1 MPGRSGYWLMAV
13 SVTSP
18 HSRLLSNFNDFF
30 KDFPVKML
38 WPDQFTGADRPGAGR
53 VLYWKIY
60 RLASHKKDLAQI
72 LCEAGSGPGKYE
84 TIINTGQEWFY
95 SHRHHTRGGREETVC
110 PGLITFVFAKL
121 PEYSRG
127 PPGPCLS
134 RIVSWR
140 RKERVDTPLIIKVSN
155 FFFLCSSTHCLL
167 PF

>member
-1 MPGRSGYWLMAV
+1 MPGPSGDWLMAV

-72 LCEAGSGPGKYE
+72 LCGSGPGKYE
-84 TIINTGQEWFY
+84 TMILQPSA
-95 SHRHHTRGGREETVC
+95 SHKRRAREETVC